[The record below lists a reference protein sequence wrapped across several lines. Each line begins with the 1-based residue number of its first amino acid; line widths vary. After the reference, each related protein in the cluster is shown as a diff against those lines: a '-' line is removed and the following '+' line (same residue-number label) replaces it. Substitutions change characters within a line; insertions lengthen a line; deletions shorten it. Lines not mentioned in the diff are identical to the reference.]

1 MSHKAGFVNIIGKP
15 NVGKSTLINELV
27 GEKVAI
33 ATPKA
38 QTTRHRI
45 MGMVNHKDYQ
55 LVFSDTPGII
65 DDPKYPMHEAMMDFV
80 ETAWNDA
87 DVLLYM
93 VEVNQNIESIA
104 DYLLRMKNLEIPF
117 YVVVNKIDQS
127 NQEQLMTYLD
137 KIAQYVSE
145 DHIFPISAL
154 NKFNTEQLL
163 KKLVSHLPEHP
174 PYYDKELYTDRTER
188 FLVSE
193 IIREKIFHHFKQE
206 IPYSVQ
212 VVVVSFKDTDEKLNI
227 SAEIYVNR
235 KSQKAIII
243 GKQGKALTRV
253 GADARRDLMNHYDKR
268 VHLDLYVRI
277 KEGWREDKHE
287 LKRFGYK
294 G

>member
-1 MSHKAGFVNIIGKP
+1 MPHKAGFVNIIGKP

-45 MGMVNHKDYQ
+45 MGMVNHEDYQ

-65 DDPKYPMHEAMMDFV
+65 DDPKYPMHDAMMDFV
-80 ETAWNDA
+80 EAAWNDA
-87 DVLLYM
+87 DVLLYI
-93 VEVNQNIESIA
+93 VEVNQGIESIA
-104 DYLLRMKNLEIPF
+104 DYLLRIRKLEIPY
-117 YVVVNKIDQS
+117 YVVVNKIDLAT
-127 NQEQLMTYLD
+127 QEQLITYLG
-137 KIAQYVSE
+137 KIGQYVDE
-145 DHIFPISAL
+145 EHIFPLSAL
-154 NKFNTEQLL
+154 NKFNTQQLL
-163 KKLVSHLPEHP
+163 KRMVEHLPEHP
-174 PYYDKELYTDRTER
+174 AYYDKELYTDRTER

-193 IIREKIFHHFKQE
+193 IIREKIFSHFKQE

-212 VVVVSFKDTDEKLNI
+212 VVVVSFKETEERLNI

-235 KSQKAIII
+235 KSQKAILI

-253 GADARRDLMNHYDKR
+253 GTDARRDLMNHYGKKI
-268 VHLDLYVRI
+268 HLDLYVRI
-277 KEGWREDKHE
+277 KEGWRDNKIE

-294 G
+294 